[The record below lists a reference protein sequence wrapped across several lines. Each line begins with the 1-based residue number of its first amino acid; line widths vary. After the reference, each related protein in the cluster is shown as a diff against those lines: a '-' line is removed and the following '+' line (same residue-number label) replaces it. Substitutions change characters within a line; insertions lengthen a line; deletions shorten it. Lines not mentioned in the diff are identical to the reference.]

1 MYCRIPNTQM
11 ERLIIC
17 CPDGSVVQ
25 KSFVVSTASYDLLE
39 INDRPVVDWLVSTPF
54 LSELFYLNFD
64 ALCKTVIFR
73 WSLRR
78 TYVSGA

>member
-1 MYCRIPNTQM
+1 MYCKIPNTQI

-39 INDRPVVDWLVSTPF
+39 IDDWPVVD
-54 LSELFYLNFD
+54 
-64 ALCKTVIFR
+64 
-73 WSLRR
+73 
-78 TYVSGA
+78 